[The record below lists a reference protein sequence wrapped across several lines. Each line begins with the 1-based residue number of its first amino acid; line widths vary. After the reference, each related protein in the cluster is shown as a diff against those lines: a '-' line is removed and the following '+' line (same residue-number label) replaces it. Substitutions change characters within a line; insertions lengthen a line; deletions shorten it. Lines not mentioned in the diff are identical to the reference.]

1 LIPASPKNPT
11 PIHIHVY
18 HESVRVTYDQVV
30 ELVPKLLTPASPLC
44 PKPDIVLHI
53 GLAAGRNFFALE
65 QGSSGRGYDKIPDVD
80 GKRFPDSSME
90 AAFPPSEFPDALNT
104 TFDTSDIVARWKVA
118 LGYSSIEANAQD
130 DGVPDVRLSFD
141 AGNFLCGFIYY
152 NSLAHYFSIKEDERP
167 VAFMHVPDLS
177 FSEEKTREGREV
189 AIALIKALVESRRKN
204 GVVRQ
209 SQEAVSGE
217 SLVDKMDNN
226 FA

>member
-1 LIPASPKNPT
+1 V
-11 PIHIHVY
+11 H
-18 HESVRVTYDQVV
+18 HEPVRVTYDQVV
-30 ELVPKLLTPASPLC
+30 ELVPKLLTPALPLC
-44 PKPDIVLHI
+44 PQPDIVLHI
-53 GLAAGRNFFALE
+53 GLAAGRKFFALE

-80 GKRFPDSSME
+80 GKRFPNSSME
-90 AAFPPSEFPDALNT
+90 AKFPPSEFPDVLNT
-104 TFDTSDIVARWKVA
+104 SFDTSDVVARWKTN
-118 LGYSSIEANAQD
+118 LGYSPVEGNAKEED
-130 DGVPDVRLSFD
+130 VPDVRLSFD

-177 FSEEKTREGREV
+177 FSEDKTREGREV

-209 SQEAVSGE
+209 SQETVSGE
-217 SLVDKMDNN
+217 SLTDKMDNN